1 MRIPRRLDEILPAA
15 AMEKF
20 LEVLQQP
27 DISGRVREALH
38 RAGLQENSP
47 LDKVKTAWQQARAW
61 LDTLTD
67 DGANSGVGQ
76 VALNASG
83 QLLSHELAEIPLSP
97 AVAYGYA
104 RAATNYQIAAAVDA
118 KAKATVEHLL
128 GRHASAWLNSVA
140 DGLRILASADAC
152 DGGGGSGGVLV
163 LSRVDAVRIPGLG
176 NIHAMLSAGHAP
188 LREIGAA
195 NGVSV
200 EDWQSG
206 LTGSGQ
212 VVVLSSPNNL
222 ARDEARAHRDQAI
235 AVARAAGAKV
245 IEVLADGVSSTE
257 LRDKFGFPDVRQCL
271 DQGADVVVWPL
282 HLLAGGPSGALVVGD
297 SELVATV
304 QRQAEA
310 TGVLLSGARLVA
322 ATLALQLVPLNQ
334 DAATGALGQL
344 LANPEN
350 LKNRARRIAVQ
361 LVQMGEISQA
371 TECEIESNLGPS
383 PWNRYHL
390 QSWGVRLAPKGPIE
404 ELRRQLAQGEAKMGR
419 KLQVVYEEN
428 AVLLNLRFI
437 APEQDHELVQTLA
450 GGSDVGATDS
460 PGGPDSAS

>member
-1 MRIPRRLDEILPAA
+1 
-15 AMEKF
+15 MEKF
-20 LEVLQQP
+20 LDVLQQP
-27 DISGRVREALH
+27 DISGRVREALQ
-38 RAGLQENSP
+38 RVGLHENSP
-47 LDKVKTAWQQARAW
+47 LDKVKTAWQQARSW

-67 DGANSGVGQ
+67 DGANAGSGQ
-76 VALNASG
+76 ITLNAGG
-83 QLLSHELAEIPLSP
+83 QLLSSDLPEIPLSP

-104 RAATNYQIAAAVDA
+104 RAATHYQIAAAVDT

-128 GRHASAWLNSVA
+128 GRHASAWINSAA

-152 DGGGGSGGVLV
+152 GGVV
-163 LSRVDAVRIPGLG
+163 LSRVDAVRIAGVG

-195 NGVSV
+195 NGVSP

-235 AVARAAGAKV
+235 AAARAAGAKV
-245 IEVLADGVSSTE
+245 IEVLADGTLSAE

-310 TGVLLSGARLVA
+310 TGILLSGARLVA
-322 ATLALQLVPLNQ
+322 ATLALQLAPLSQ
-334 DAATGALGQL
+334 DAATGTLAQL

-350 LKNRARRIAVQ
+350 LKSRARRIAVQ
-361 LVQMGEISQA
+361 LAEMGEISQA
-371 TECEIESNLGPS
+371 TECEIESSLGPS

-390 QSWGVRLAPKGPIE
+390 QSWGVRLVPKESIE
-404 ELRRQLAQGEAKMGR
+404 ELRRQLSQGEARMGR

-450 GGSDVGATDS
+450 GGSDIGATES
-460 PGGPDSAS
+460 PAGPSSPS